1 MARQQDLISSYIRT
15 RRDRETNPLN
25 AIFNTV
31 AQAVID
37 HRAEGFKNLETLKS
51 NRESITSGIDQRI
64 TKISPLLNPVINEAL
79 TGFKEQYDKGDYIK
93 GDEIKS
99 KADQLLFELFVED
112 IPGASGI
119 NSKSLTKWY
128 KNIET
133 LITENEDPRTK
144 LLRLF
149 NFSDYQILSE
159 EDRKPEKRQRGGL
172 TQAELKKFFP
182 DLYEEQQKLKEE
194 YKISPRLQRQIDEL
208 KAEQKRLR
216 EEALEK
222 MTQ

>member
-1 MARQQDLISSYIRT
+1 MLRT
-15 RRDRETNPLN
+15 Y
-25 AIFNTV
+25 
-31 AQAVID
+31 
-37 HRAEGFKNLETLKS
+37 HRWAG
-51 NRESITSGIDQRI
+51 
-64 TKISPLLNPVINEAL
+64 
-79 TGFKEQYDKGDYIK
+79 
-93 GDEIKS
+93 
-99 KADQLLFELFVED
+99 
-112 IPGASGI
+112 GI

-208 KAEQKRLR
+208 KAEQKRIR

-222 MTQ
+222 MITMKLKQFDIEGFDSDKCFYYSYLILTGQMSYKDILEMDEDAAFIFNPTKPYVPMEDDVYDILLDHYSEEEDYEKCIELKKAKQLASIIQII

>member
-1 MARQQDLISSYIRT
+1 I
-15 RRDRETNPLN
+15 PL
-25 AIFNTV
+25 
-31 AQAVID
+31 
-37 HRAEGFKNLETLKS
+37 
-51 NRESITSGIDQRI
+51 IDQSREI
-64 TKISPLLNPVINEAL
+64 FKK
-79 TGFKEQYDKGDYIK
+79 TGQYLKTAAKAKEQYDKGDYIK

-112 IPGASGI
+112 IPGAGGI
-119 NSKSLTKWY
+119 NSKSLIKWY

-133 LITENEDPRTK
+133 LITDNEDPRTK

-172 TQAELKKFFP
+172 TQAELKKYYP
-182 DLYEEQQKLKEE
+182 DLYKEQQKLKEQT
-194 YKISPRLQRQIDEL
+194 ISPKLQRQIDEL

>member
-1 MARQQDLISSYIRT
+1 M
-15 RRDRETNPLN
+15 
-25 AIFNTV
+25 
-31 AQAVID
+31 QAK
-37 HRAEGFKNLETLKS
+37 A
-51 NRESITSGIDQRI
+51 
-64 TKISPLLNPVINEAL
+64 
-79 TGFKEQYDKGDYIK
+79 KEQYDKGDYIK

-112 IPGASGI
+112 IPQVGGI

-159 EDRKPEKRQRGGL
+159 EDRKPEK
-172 TQAELKKFFP
+172 T
-182 DLYEEQQKLKEE
+182 
-194 YKISPRLQRQIDEL
+194 
-208 KAEQKRLR
+208 KRWTNSSR
-216 EEALEK
+216 
-222 MTQ
+222 T